1 MDLAAPLGPRP
12 TKAYVNKARTKCIA
26 PTPIKVDV
34 SPGEVPWPNLV
45 VQACPRALPS
55 PPALALLPT
64 LTYLVS
70 APPARRRARWSP
82 RCT

>member
-34 SPGEVPWPNLV
+34 SPRRGPVAKSGRAGLPARSALP
-45 VQACPRALPS
+45 ACPRA
-55 PPALALLPT
+55 ALDA
-64 LTYLVS
+64 YLVS